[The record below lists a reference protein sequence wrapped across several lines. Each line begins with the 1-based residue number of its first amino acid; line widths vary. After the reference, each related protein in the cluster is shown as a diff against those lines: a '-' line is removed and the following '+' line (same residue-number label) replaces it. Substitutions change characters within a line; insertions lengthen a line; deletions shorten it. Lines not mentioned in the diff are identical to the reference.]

1 MAETS
6 STQNPDQPNFEC
18 ADYEAQEA
26 AWQLIDDL
34 LAGTARMQEMAAKRR
49 YLPKGEGE
57 PASTYALRVLYSELY
72 NGLDTTH
79 KGLTGLV
86 FREPPKLADNI
97 DAATKRDWEDIDLE
111 GTHGDVFARDLF
123 EDGLAFGHAGVL
135 VDVAPNNGQ
144 LSKAEE
150 AARGI
155 RPYWVKYTA
164 DQIINWRTQRIG
176 GALEFTLIVLREAN
190 VQPKGAFG
198 EAIAPRYRVLRL
210 TMTPGAEGTDPVYVP
225 TWELWDPK
233 DPKDLAA
240 GYVQTTNGVFTGV
253 TRIPFKIFYAGR
265 KKGVLVTK
273 PPLGD
278 LATTNLALY
287 RVRSDHR
294 WKQHLVDV
302 PLLVTVGLETKDGIV
317 IGPGQALQAP
327 MGGDVKW
334 VQPQESTGSQAD
346 QQALIAEMAAQG
358 LAILARESMPRA
370 TETAAAH
377 RIDTTQ
383 QYSRLEVAARGLQDC
398 LEALLGLQ
406 AQYRGTAGGEIQIQM
421 DFEQLTMDPQMLQVI
436 SAAQTAGQLSL
447 ETLWELMIAGKILPE
462 DFDPEL
468 EKQRIQDETPPPPP
482 MLAPFGATG
491 GTGGA
496 GDGTGKDGPGITVP
510 AAGTGPAR
518 IPGSGQ

>member
-1 MAETS
+1 MAET
-6 STQNPDQPNFEC
+6 QQPDQPNYEC
-18 ADYEAQEA
+18 ADYEAQEP
-26 AWQLIDDL
+26 AWQLIQDL
-34 LAGTARMQEMAAKRR
+34 LAGTARMQAMAARR
-49 YLPKGEGE
+49 QYLPMGEGE
-57 PASTYALRVLYSELY
+57 PPKTYALRVRYSELY

-86 FREPPKLADNI
+86 FRDPPKLADDVDPAI
-97 DAATKRDWEDIDLE
+97 QRDWEDIDLE

-123 EDGLAFGHAGVL
+123 EDGLALGHAGVL
-135 VDVAPNNGQ
+135 VDVAPNNGE

-150 AARGI
+150 TARGI
-155 RPYWVKYTA
+155 RPYWVKYAA

-190 VQPKGAFG
+190 VQPQGAFG
-198 EAIAPRYRVLRL
+198 ERITPRYRVLRL
-210 TMTPGAEGTDPVYVP
+210 VPQPGPAGADPVYVP
-225 TWELWDPK
+225 TWEIWDPK
-233 DPKDLAA
+233 DPANPSQ
-240 GYVQTTNGVFTGV
+240 GYHQTGAGVFTGV

-265 KKGVLVTK
+265 KHGVLVTK

-278 LATTNLALY
+278 LATTNLALF

-302 PLLVTVGLETKDGIV
+302 PLLVTLGLEVKDGIV
-317 IGPGQALQAP
+317 IGPGQALQGPLGA
-327 MGGDVKW
+327 DVKW
-334 VQPQESTGSQAD
+334 VQPTESTGSRTD
-346 QQALIAEMAAQG
+346 QQDLIAEMAAQG
-358 LAILARESMPRA
+358 LAILARETMPRA

-398 LEALLGLQ
+398 LEALLGLH
-406 AQYRGTAGGEIQIQM
+406 AEYRGVAGGSVQITM

-436 SAAQTAGQLSL
+436 SQAQTAGQLSL
-447 ETLWELMIAGKILPE
+447 ETLWSLMIAGKILPE

-482 MLAPFGATG
+482 ALAPF
-491 GTGGA
+491 
-496 GDGTGKDGPGITVP
+496 
-510 AAGTGPAR
+510 AGTGPGINVPAGGSGLAPL
-518 IPGSGQ
+518 PGSGQ